1 MIAEDKLQQL
11 HHFVNTFSKEELIW
25 VNGYL
30 SGLLNS
36 GTIPKQLADKKS
48 SQSVSRITIAYG
60 TETGNAKRV
69 ASDFAIAAKRN
80 GVVAKLVGLDQYRAT
95 ELSKEEYFF
104 VIISTQG
111 DGEPPS
117 AAQKFFDFIHSER
130 IILENLKFG
139 VLGLGDTSYPL
150 FCKAGEDVDEQLGRL
165 GAERVIDLKRCDVDY
180 QEDAKDWFNLVLTT
194 LGQQAIQVQDVSAP
208 TKKAAENRSFRGRI
222 LSHVNLNDNPS
233 EKETYH
239 IEIGLDEQPVYQPG
253 DAVGIYPSNKAELV
267 EKIIRLVGIDPAKE
281 VVTAKVAASVRE
293 LLTKHLSISYL
304 QNSVVQKYAA
314 VVGSPI
320 PETRIDLLD
329 LLRIY
334 PVKDETEFEQIVKI
348 LTPIVPRLYSIASS
362 PTAHYKEI
370 HLTVAKNKY
379 SVNNETKVGLCSDF
393 LSGLSE
399 GTSVDFYIHK
409 NKNFKLPAPEKD
421 IVMIGPGTGIAP
433 FRSFIAERDA
443 TGATG
448 RNWLFFGD
456 RNFTT
461 DFLYQTEWQ
470 QFANAGV
477 LAKINLAW
485 SRDGAQKHYVQH
497 ELLKEG
503 KELMNWLEAG
513 AHIYLCGAKQPM
525 SSDVENSLLQIIET
539 EKAISKEAAVA
550 FLEELSN
557 EGRYSKDVY

>member
-48 SQSVSRITIAYG
+48 SQAVIRITIAYG

-130 IILENLKFG
+130 IILKNVKFG
-139 VLGLGDTSYPL
+139 VLGLGDTSYPF
-150 FCKAGEDVDEQLGRL
+150 FCKAGEDIDEQLGRL

-180 QEDAKDWFNLVLTT
+180 QEDAKEWFNLVLTK
-194 LGQQAIQVQDVSAP
+194 LGQQAIQVHDVSAP
-208 TKKAAENRSFRGRI
+208 TKKTAEKKSFRGRI

-267 EKIIRLVGIDPAKE
+267 EKIVRLVGIDPAKE
-281 VVTAKVAASVRE
+281 VVTAKVATSVRE

>member
-36 GTIPKQLADKKS
+36 GAIPKQLANEKS
-48 SQSVSRITIAYG
+48 HQSVSRITIAYG
-60 TETGNAKRV
+60 TETGNAKRL

-80 GVVAKLVGLDQYRAT
+80 GVVAKLIGLDQYRAT

-130 IILENLKFG
+130 IILKNVKFG

-150 FCKAGEDVDEQLGRL
+150 FCKAGEDVDEQLWRL
-165 GAERVIDLKRCDVDY
+165 GAQRVIDLKRCDVDY
-180 QEDAKDWFNLVLTT
+180 QEDAKEWFNLVLTT
-194 LGQQAIQVQDVSAP
+194 LGQQVIQVHDVSAP
-208 TKKAAENRSFRGRI
+208 IKKAEERKSFNGRI

-267 EKIIRLVGIDPAKE
+267 DKIIRLVGIDPVKE
-281 VVTAKVAASVRE
+281 VVTTKVTASVRE

-304 QNSVVQKYAA
+304 QNSVVQRYAT

-334 PVKDETEFEQIVKI
+334 PVKDESEFEQIVKI

-362 PTAHYKEI
+362 PTAHDKEI

-399 GTSVDFYIHK
+399 GTSLDFYIHK

-477 LAKINLAW
+477 LTKVNLAW

-503 KELMNWLEAG
+503 KEIMNWLAAG
-513 AHIYLCGAKQPM
+513 AHIYLCGAKLPM

-539 EKAISKEAAVA
+539 EKGISKEAAVA